1 MQLKAGVVA
10 VLLLVLTGCRSGEG
24 PSSGQSG
31 TLQATP
37 TAAPGGSVSLDVEVL
52 AQGLD
57 TPWALDF
64 APDGRLFLTERPG
77 RVRVVR
83 EGALDPEPWLTLE
96 VAGAGEGGLLGLA
109 LDPEFGRNGFV
120 YVAHT
125 YRGAHG
131 NLHNRLLR
139 LREDAETG
147 RGTID
152 RVLFDGAPGA
162 TLHDGGRVRFGPDGK
177 LYWTLGDAEDPQR
190 AQEVGSLNGK
200 ILRLNPDGS
209 VHDDNP
215 FAGSPVYSY
224 GHRNPQGLAWH
235 PETGQLYATEH
246 GPQANDEI
254 NLIEAGRNYGWPL
267 VRGEATREG
276 TVPPILSSGP
286 STTWAPS
293 GATFAT
299 QGPWAGSLLFAGLRS
314 ETLLRLVLDPAD
326 PSRPLRLE
334 RYLEGRYG
342 RLRDVAQS
350 PEGSVFVL
358 TSNLDGRGTP
368 RPEGDLVL
376 RVTVM
381 QTVLSKEAG

>member
-1 MQLKAGVVA
+1 MRLKAGLAA
-10 VLLLVLTGCRSGEG
+10 VLLLVLVGCQSGEP
-24 PSSGQSG
+24 PSSGRSSAQQP
-31 TLQATP
+31 TL
-37 TAAPGGSVSLDVEVL
+37 TAAPGANVNLDVEVL

-57 TPWALDF
+57 TPWALDL

-77 RVRVVR
+77 RIRIVR
-83 EGALDPEPWLTLE
+83 GGTLDPEPWLTLE
-96 VAGAGEGGLLGLA
+96 VAEVGEGGLLGLA
-109 LDPEFGRNGFV
+109 LDPDFARNGFV

-125 YRGAHG
+125 YRGADG

-139 LREDAETG
+139 LREEPETG

-162 TLHDGGRVRFGPDGK
+162 TLHDGGRVRFGPDGR

-190 AQEVGSLNGK
+190 AQEVSSLNGK

-209 VHDDNP
+209 VPEDNP

-254 NLIEAGRNYGWPL
+254 NLIERGRNYGWPL

-286 STTWAPS
+286 SDTWAPS
-293 GATFAT
+293 GVAFAAR
-299 QGPWAGSLLFAGLRS
+299 GPWAGSLLFAGLRS
-314 ETLLRLVLDPAD
+314 ETLFRVVLDPRD
-326 PSRPLRLE
+326 PSRVLRLE

-342 RLRDVAQS
+342 RLRDVV
-350 PEGSVFVL
+350 EGPDGSFYLL

-376 RVTVM
+376 SVTVT
-381 QTVLSKEAG
+381 QTVLSQEAR